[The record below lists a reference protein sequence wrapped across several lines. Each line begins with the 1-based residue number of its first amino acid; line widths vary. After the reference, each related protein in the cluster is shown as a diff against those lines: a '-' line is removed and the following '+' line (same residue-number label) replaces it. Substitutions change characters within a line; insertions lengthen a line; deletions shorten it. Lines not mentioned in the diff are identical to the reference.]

1 MSPDNMKIVPERDDP
16 APIRS
21 GGSGSSGGNSMLWFA
36 VVLLIAGIGAV
47 YFQNTQLANQLE
59 QQQASLSQA
68 SQRIQLLEDELTAT
82 GRDLS
87 KSGNTLEKRLA
98 DSEHEIRKLWDLS
111 NKRNKIDIAK
121 NEATL
126 KKLAKELN
134 ALEATQK
141 DQQAALTDEMVT
153 RENMDKALQT
163 EQQVFN
169 QRLTQASD
177 ELAGLTEKQTSLAE
191 QQAQQKSEL
200 SDVKES
206 LANIDSKAIQNVEEK
221 LTVYDERLDAVD
233 ASRRQLTSNV
243 TRLNTDVNN
252 LQLEVNALIKAGQ
265 STPSTAVPAQ

>member
-47 YFQNTQLANQLE
+47 YFQNTQLANTLE
-59 QQQASLSQA
+59 QQQASLNQA

-87 KSGNTLEKRLA
+87 KSGNTLEKRLE

-111 NKRNKIDIAK
+111 NKRNKTDIAQ

-169 QRLTQASD
+169 QRLMEASSELVTLSQKQSRLSA
-177 ELAGLTEKQTSLAE
+177 ELA
-191 QQAQQKSEL
+191 
-200 SDVKES
+200 DVKKK